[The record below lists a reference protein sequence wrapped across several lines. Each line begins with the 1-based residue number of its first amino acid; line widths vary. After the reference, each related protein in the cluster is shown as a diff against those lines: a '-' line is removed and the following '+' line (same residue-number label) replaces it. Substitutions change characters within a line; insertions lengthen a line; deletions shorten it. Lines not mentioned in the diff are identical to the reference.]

1 MSQNIPYEIII
12 ASIENNASTNDLKM
26 LNEWIASSPKN
37 KEVYSSIKSTWENTK
52 LKRTSFSPD
61 INLALNKTHQRIKRR
76 VLIRRS
82 SQIAA
87 ILIIGLGISLFF
99 NLFDRT
105 NNWHSVTAE
114 HQQKITL
121 EDGTTVVLNK
131 GAIICYP
138 EHFNGNRRSV
148 KLEGKAYFDV
158 HHNRTKPFIVET
170 DYTKTEVL
178 GTKFTLISNSV
189 GKDMLYLDEG
199 KVKFSSQKWF
209 GPKLLVD
216 PGEKIVLSNNELIKT
231 IAVNDNLSTWAT
243 NKLIFKDITLID
255 LVNQLQDY
263 YQTPIMLSTP
273 QINNLRFSGTLTQST
288 AQKALEIVA
297 ITLQLEL
304 STNNN
309 TLTLSL

>member
-12 ASIENNASTNDLKM
+12 ASFDNKASLDDLKI
-26 LNEWIASSPKN
+26 LDEWIVSSHKN
-37 KEVYSSIKSTWENTK
+37 KEVYSSIKSTWDNTK
-52 LKRTSFSPD
+52 LKRSSFSPD

-76 VLIRRS
+76 VLLKRS

-131 GAIICYP
+131 GAIIYYP
-138 EHFNGNRRSV
+138 EHFSGNTRSV

-158 HHNRTKPFIVET
+158 HHDRTKPFIVET

-178 GTKFTLISNSV
+178 GTKFTLISNSSE
-189 GKDMLYLDEG
+189 KDILYLDEG

-209 GPKLLVD
+209 SPKVLVN

-231 IAVNDNLSTWAT
+231 VAINDNLSSWAT
-243 NKLIFKDITLID
+243 SRLTYKDIALKDLI
-255 LVNQLQDY
+255 NQLEEY
-263 YQTPIMLSTP
+263 YNTSIKLSTS
-273 QINNLRFSGTLTQST
+273 QLNNLRFSGTLTQST
-288 AQKALEIVA
+288 AHKALEIVA
-297 ITLQLEL
+297 ITLQLKL